1 MTGRFGELTGFL
13 DPALPVLVQTHDFP
27 DHDAVGAA
35 HGLKILLE
43 RSGFQ
48 ARIGWGGL
56 MQGISLSNMIER
68 LGIEP
73 VPFEQ
78 ACAENWQTVAVDGSP
93 FSGTIRE
100 VAGRLVGVVD
110 HHPVWKK
117 MDCPFTDLRL
127 DAGSCSSIVWSYW
140 KERGETPDRTTATA
154 MLAGIQLD
162 TDFLS
167 RHTGKLDLDAH
178 YDLFFLG
185 DSELA
190 RDVVRTSLSVDQ
202 LADIGHAFASFRQK
216 DEILLAEVHG
226 DYAQELLSVVA
237 DFLLRLREIDFVA
250 VIEVMGSEY
259 RLSARS
265 RSGFPD
271 AGHALRKVLRHI
283 GAGGGHPHM
292 AGGVI
297 RPAEYPGAD
306 AFLEALAAEIESQ
319 KSRQKKHNEQNDRP

>member
-1 MTGRFGELTGFL
+1 MTGRFGELTGLL
-13 DPALPVLVQTHDFP
+13 DPSLPVLVQTHDFP

-35 HGLKILLE
+35 LGLKILLE
-43 RSGFQ
+43 RAGFRAQ
-48 ARIGWGGL
+48 IGWGGL

-73 VPFEQ
+73 VPFER
-78 ACAENWQTVAVDGSP
+78 ACEENWQTVAVDGSP

-100 VAGRLVGVVD
+100 VAGRLIGVVD

-127 DAGSCSSIVWSYW
+127 DAGSCSAIVWSYW
-140 KERGETPDRTTATA
+140 KERGETPDKTTATA
-154 MLAGIQLD
+154 LLAGIQLD

-178 YDLFFLG
+178 YDLFSLG

-202 LADIGHAFASFRQK
+202 LADIGRSFVNYRRK
-216 DEILLAEVHG
+216 GDILLAEVHG
-226 DYAQELLSVVA
+226 DYAQELLSVLA
-237 DFLLRLREIDFVA
+237 DFLLRLREIDFVT
-250 VIEVMGSEY
+250 VIEVKGDEY

-271 AGHALRKVLRHI
+271 AGHALRKVLRPI

-292 AGGVI
+292 AGGLI
-297 RPAEYPGAD
+297 RPADYPGPD
-306 AFLEALAAEIESQ
+306 AFLDALAAEIDKQ
-319 KSRQKKHNEQNDRP
+319 KERRKRQTE

>member
-1 MTGRFGELTGFL
+1 MTERFGELAGLL

-35 HGLKILLE
+35 YGLSVLLE
-43 RSGFQ
+43 RSGYR
-48 ARIGWGGL
+48 AEIAWGGL
-56 MQGISLSNMIER
+56 MQGISLSTMIDR
-68 LGIEP
+68 LGIRP

-78 ACAENWQTVAVDGSP
+78 AREKAWQTIAVDGSP

-117 MDCPFTDLRL
+117 IDCPFADIQVET
-127 DAGSCSSIVWSYW
+127 GSCSAIVWSYW
-140 KERGETPDRTTATA
+140 REKGEIPDRTTATA
-154 MLAGIQLD
+154 LLAGIQLD

-167 RHTGKLDLDAH
+167 RHTSKLDLDAH
-178 YDLFFLG
+178 YALFSLG

-202 LADIGHAFASFRQK
+202 LADIGRAFVEYRRSG
-216 DEILLAEVHG
+216 EILLAEVHG
-226 DYAQELLSVVA
+226 DYAPELLSVLA

-250 VIEVMGSEY
+250 VIEVKGEEY

-271 AGHALRKVLRHI
+271 AGHALRKVLRTI

-292 AGGVI
+292 AGGII
-297 RPAEYPGAD
+297 RPSEYPGPD
-306 AFLEALAAEIESQ
+306 AFLESLAAEIEAQKKRQ
-319 KSRQKKHNEQNDRP
+319 KSAQ